1 MQIISLKPAL
11 GKSLSNGLLNWS
23 EEISKLPF
31 NRGNPLI
38 LLTNLFNH
46 LTIESHVLEDASDG
60 AISNI
65 LELPM
70 AFGNIY
76 LGETFTSYLSIN
88 NDSATAVNDVAFK
101 AELQTS
107 SQRHVF
113 NLLLILQIYTRRYHW
128 CNSYKLY

>member
-1 MQIISLKPAL
+1 
-11 GKSLSNGLLNWS
+11 
-23 EEISKLPF
+23 
-31 NRGNPLI
+31 
-38 LLTNLFNH
+38 
-46 LTIESHVLEDASDG
+46 
-60 AISNI
+60 
-65 LELPM
+65 M

-88 NDSATAVNDVAFK
+88 NDSTTAVNDVAFK